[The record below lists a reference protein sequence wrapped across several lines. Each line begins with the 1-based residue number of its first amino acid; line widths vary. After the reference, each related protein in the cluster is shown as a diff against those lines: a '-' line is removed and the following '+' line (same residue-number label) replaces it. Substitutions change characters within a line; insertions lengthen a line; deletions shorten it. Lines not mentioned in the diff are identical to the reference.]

1 MNSIF
6 IKSYQS
12 NRGHASPIQ
21 VAPAAWRCMPW
32 TFGPPVLD
40 TTLTVAVRIPNEDDP
55 GSVSLSTTKPAET
68 ASAIRA
74 AAWGA
79 IKARIDRCGTSGVPA
94 PR

>member
-1 MNSIF
+1 MAV
-6 IKSYQS
+6 
-12 NRGHASPIQ
+12 HALDI
-21 VAPAAWRCMPW
+21 
-32 TFGPPVLD
+32 GPPVLD
-40 TTLTVAVRIPNEDDP
+40 TTLTVDVRIPNEDDP